1 MNVEAIVLEI
11 RDLKRRVE
19 LAETRLSQVEGR
31 FEYISGQLRDM
42 QLYQHA
48 KFSEID
54 GRLDKIDGRLDK
66 IDGRFDK
73 IDGRL
78 DKQDVRLTRIE
89 SRLDDLTSEVRALPR
104 AIAEL
109 IAKR

>member
-1 MNVEAIVLEI
+1 MTLEELM
-11 RDLKRRVE
+11 REFQSLKQRVD

-31 FEYISGQLRDM
+31 FEFVSGQLRDI

-48 KFSEID
+48 KFSQID
-54 GRLDKIDGRLDK
+54 GRLDKIDGRLDE
-66 IDGRFDK
+66 FDA
-73 IDGRL
+73 RL
-78 DKQDVRLTRIE
+78 DRIE
-89 SRLDDLTSEVRALPR
+89 KRLDDLTAEVRALPR